1 MTFQPVSD
9 PYPYDESFLSSDSP
23 LILPEYF
30 RDFKVARPLGRG
42 RYSRVFQVT
51 SPAGTDYALKV
62 TVCSTPHLTNSAIRE
77 YALLRRLSGC
87 PHIINAHDFRLEVS
101 PRGLVSAWLL
111 EEYAGVL
118 NVANAH
124 FSSASRLKA
133 AVSVCDALI
142 EGKRRGVAHL
152 DVKPANVFRS
162 RDGKWKLGD
171 FSHAMPVSNLDQVC
185 SAVGSPGYIAPE
197 VLREKRYSELSD
209 IYSMG
214 IFLYRLFTGELPFR
228 PEGPAIPSGAFPKK
242 QLPARLYRV
251 ITTAARLVPEDRY
264 PSFEDL
270 RAALAALDSG
280 DLPPDGSISVPRPHV
295 VKDFCPQS
303 MLHTFGD
310 TFSFGEGGSGRYWY
324 AEATWSTLGG

>member
-1 MTFQPVSD
+1 MTFQTAQD

-30 RDFKVARPLGRG
+30 KDYKVARPLGRG
-42 RYSRVFQVT
+42 RYSRVFQLT
-51 SPAGTDYALKV
+51 SPAGKDYALKV

-77 YALLRRLSGC
+77 YALLQRLSEC
-87 PHIINAHDFRLEVS
+87 PHIINAYDFRLEVS

-124 FSSASRLKA
+124 FSSLSRLKA
-133 AVSVCDALI
+133 AISVCDALI
-142 EGKRRGVAHL
+142 ESKKRGVAHL

-171 FSHAMPVSNLDQVC
+171 FSHAMPVSCLDRV
-185 SAVGSPGYIAPE
+185 SGTVGSPGYIAPK
-197 VLREKRYSELSD
+197 VLKENRYSELSD

-214 IFLYRLFTGELPFR
+214 IFLYKLFTGELPFR
-228 PEGPAIPSGAFPKK
+228 PESPAIPSGAFPKK
-242 QLPARLYRV
+242 QLPKALFRV

-264 PSFEDL
+264 SSFGEL
-270 RAALAALDSG
+270 RAALAELDAG
-280 DLPPDGSISVPRPHV
+280 DLPPDGSVSVPRPRAEG
-295 VKDFCPQS
+295 DPRPQS
-303 MLHTFGD
+303 MIHTFGD
-310 TFSFGEGGSGRYWY
+310 TFSFSEDGSGRYWY
-324 AEATWSTLGG
+324 AEATWSTMGG